1 MGSAVRSRVVET
13 ALVAAIAVWLILS
26 VSDIRRAP
34 IAHGGGAPASSADRT
49 AVGRP
54 QRLPDRAASAAE
66 VRAVKRWTDHAERS
80 NADELLAAALSAE
93 DPLVVG
99 NAIRA
104 LARLGRCDD
113 ERLLGFIDD
122 RRPRVRQELV
132 LALGETR
139 LLGSVALLV
148 GRYEHADDSIRPL
161 IVRSL
166 GSIGGDEARRFLC
179 TIRDD
184 PSATPLER
192 ELAAVG
198 LRHER

>member
-1 MGSAVRSRVVET
+1 MASAVRSWVVET
-13 ALVAAIAVWLILS
+13 ALVAAIAVWFVLS
-26 VSDIRRAP
+26 VADTRRPP
-34 IAHGGGAPASSADRT
+34 IAQGGGVPTSSADRT
-49 AVGRP
+49 ALGRP
-54 QRLPDRAASAAE
+54 QRLSGRAASAAE

-80 NADELLAAALSAE
+80 DGDELLASALSAE

-99 NAIRA
+99 NAMRA
-104 LARLGRCDD
+104 LARLGRFDD
-113 ERLLGFIDD
+113 ERLLGLIDD
-122 RRPRVRQELV
+122 PRPRVRQELI
-132 LALGETR
+132 LALGDAR

-148 GRYEHADDSIRPL
+148 GRYGGADESIRPL